1 MPIGNSHAK
10 NDFARIHAAPRE
22 PSNPN
27 NRNEISSCRSTLEFP
42 SRSAVEMAAAD
53 ANPGTIYLGRIPH
66 GFYEHQMRSY
76 FSQFGTIKRLR
87 LSRNKHTGASKHY
100 AFIEFESA
108 EVADIVARTMDKY
121 LLFGHILQ
129 VRVVPPEQ
137 VHKDLWKGAGRRF
150 KKIPWSKLQGK
161 NLRDPKTRDVWRR
174 RITKEE
180 ERRKAKAEKLKDF
193 DYEFDMPGLKQV
205 DDVAA
210 RNANGASEEANIED
224 TQQGSEEVPKTI
236 EATPADEEITVDTLL
251 QKNLPDGAAATV
263 KIKSKKSRK
272 KAKAI

>member
-1 MPIGNSHAK
+1 
-10 NDFARIHAAPRE
+10 
-22 PSNPN
+22 
-27 NRNEISSCRSTLEFP
+27 
-42 SRSAVEMAAAD
+42 
-53 ANPGTIYLGRIPH
+53 
-66 GFYEHQMRSY
+66 MRSY
-76 FSQFGTIKRLR
+76 FSQFGTINRLR

-108 EVADIVARTMDKY
+108 EVADVVARTMDKY

-137 VHKDLWKGAGRRF
+137 VNKDLWKGAGRRF

-180 ERRKAKAEKLKDF
+180 ERRKAKAEKLKNF
-193 DYEFDMPGLKQV
+193 GYEFDIPDLKQV

-210 RNANGASEEANIED
+210 RNDNGFTVEGANIDED
-224 TQQGSEEVPKTI
+224 AKQANAEVPKAI
-236 EATPADEEITVDTLL
+236 EATPANGDITVEALL
-251 QKNLPDGAAATV
+251 EKNQQDETAATV
-263 KIKSKKSRK
+263 KVKSKKTRK